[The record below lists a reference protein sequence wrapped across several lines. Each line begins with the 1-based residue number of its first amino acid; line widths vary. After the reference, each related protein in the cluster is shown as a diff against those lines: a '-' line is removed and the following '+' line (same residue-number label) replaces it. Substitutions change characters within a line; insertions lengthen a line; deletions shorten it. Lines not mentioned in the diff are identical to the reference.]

1 MTQTTEH
8 PRTVEHFLAEPLRL
22 GDPLQAANLTLF
34 PLFGPEPGIDY
45 ISFAQGRSAG
55 VRVGELEGGASV
67 NDLMVENPS
76 ERTVI
81 LFEGE
86 EVIGAQQNRTF
97 DVSVLVAAGTKVV
110 VPVSCMEHGRWDGRR
125 HREEMRPA
133 PQTANPRMRRAKAE
147 ESRRS
152 VSAGFAARAD
162 QSRVWSDIDQER
174 ALHAADAPT
183 GASHDIYESRRDRL
197 NEICAELPLAGGQV
211 GSIVAINGELSVL
224 DYVSRPEVYGS
235 LHGRLIQGYGLD
247 ALAAESD
254 EDPSVEDS
262 VARGFALLAADAPIA
277 YRTRGAGLGE
287 EIRFA
292 ANGVA
297 GSGLVHED
305 ELVQLSVFPGENG
318 NGPNRPAP
326 RGGRVRRPSRRRQ
339 S

>member
-1 MTQTTEH
+1 MTQTAQH
-8 PRTVEHFLAEPLRL
+8 PHTVDRFLAEPLRL
-22 GDPLQAANLTLF
+22 GDPRQVGNLTLF
-34 PLFGPEPGIDY
+34 PLFGPEPKSDY

-67 NDLMVENPS
+67 NDLMVENPG
-76 ERTVI
+76 ERSVF

-97 DVSVLVAAGTKVV
+97 DVSVLVAAGSKVV

-147 ESRRS
+147 ESRLS
-152 VSAGFAARAD
+152 VSAGTAARAN

-197 NEICAELPLAGGQV
+197 NEICAGLPSAGRPGR
-211 GSIVAINGELSVL
+211 L
-224 DYVSRPEVYGS
+224 DRRDQRRALGARLRQPPRGLRLPARAPDPGLRARRPRRRERQRPE
-235 LHGRLIQGYGLD
+235 RRGLD
-247 ALAAESD
+247 RPRLRPARRRRPDRPPHPRRRPRRGDPLRRQRSRRIRPRPRGRAGPAL
-254 EDPSVEDS
+254 
-262 VARGFALLAADAPIA
+262 
-277 YRTRGAGLGE
+277 GLPRRE
-287 EIRFA
+287 RQRPE
-292 ANGVA
+292 
-297 GSGLVHED
+297 
-305 ELVQLSVFPGENG
+305 
-318 NGPNRPAP
+318 RPAP

-339 S
+339 R